1 MEVDGKIKA
10 EPKYKIGQNNEFII
24 ENYNLAKA
32 FSSFLPGIAGVN
44 GIPMWT
50 FYVNR
55 SQGVC
60 SFGVEN
66 KEHSA
71 LEFLPA
77 NFAYQLVGTQ
87 GFRTFIKTPVKNK
100 MDVYEF
106 FKTPDLRD
114 SYIIK
119 QNMIITPYSLSF
131 EEINEKLG
139 LYITVKYCNIVN
151 ESFPALIRKVEIKN
165 ISTKSINFELLDGLA
180 CIIPYGMDDFNL
192 KKMRY
197 LVKSFGIVENLE
209 NKIPY
214 LHVKTM
220 QEDSPFVVKVKKGHM
235 VVYYSIEK
243 GKTKLMRP
251 CVDPSLIFGVR
262 EDLSV
267 PMEFVNRDN
276 YKYDL
281 KAEITEGKLPCAMG
295 FDKKELSCG
304 EAAEYCFICG
314 TVDSIKDV
322 EPTSKKMMDPGFFN
336 KQMKSSEVSVES
348 IMSNSLTLSAD
359 RKFNRYTGQN
369 FLDNVLRGGLPV
381 TISEK
386 KKSVFHIYSRRHG
399 DLERDYN
406 QYFIEATPY
415 SQGDGNYRDVN
426 QNRRSD
432 VFFNP
437 DTQMTNIVNF
447 LNLIQIDGFNP
458 LAVTKLAYIFK
469 GSDKTL
475 REILGTSINEETKK
489 FFDREFTPGELVQ
502 WYWNASSKPEI
513 SEKEFLSRIIDE
525 SEAVRSSEHGD
536 GFWCDHWLYN
546 MDLIEN
552 YLSIYPD
559 RKKELFIGNK
569 EFTFYDN
576 TRYVRARED
585 KYVVW
590 EGHPLQM
597 GAVKQDDEKNEIISS
612 RKSDKNILRTG
623 NGKGPAYKTNLF
635 TKLLILALNKVNSI
649 GPDGSGIEMESD
661 KPGWYDALNGL
672 PGMFGSSVN
681 ETFEVKYIIQML
693 LDTIKELNPGKGFSF
708 EIPEEVESFLKSSE
722 KEIKETLRK
731 KTAPYTVWDRLTA
744 LKEDFRE
751 KTRLGISGNMVKM
764 SSDRIVSFLNTALE
778 RINGAIRNS
787 FDKKTGLYH
796 TYYANIPVKYNI
808 IKGPG
813 GKEKLNEKGLYC
825 IKVKEFRSRP
835 LPHFLEGQVH
845 ALKVEKNKAAKI
857 HEAVMKSDLYD
868 RKLKMFF
875 VNGSLEKEPL
885 DIGRARTF
893 TPGWLENQSIW
904 LHMEY
909 KYLLELMKSG
919 LYEDYFENI
928 KNALV
933 PYLKPE
939 VYGRSIFENSSF
951 IASSVHPDKCI
962 HGNGFYARLS
972 GSTAEFVNM
981 WILMFVGNKPYFAD
995 KSGKLCFRVKPVLKK
1010 EYFLKKDERISYH
1023 SPEGE
1028 LKEETLKKGTLRFML
1043 HGKIP
1048 VTYINTLNRDTFG
1061 DKGVKPSK
1069 YEIKLNDGKVVEFN
1083 GFVTGPYSHLIRE
1096 RIVSEITV
1104 YLK

>member
-1 MEVDGKIKA
+1 MEVGSNIKA

-55 SQGVC
+55 NQGIC

-87 GFRTFIKTPVKNK
+87 GFRTFIKTSVKNK
-100 MDVYEF
+100 TDVYEV
-106 FKTPDLRD
+106 FKTPDLRE
-114 SYIIK
+114 SYILK

-139 LYITVKYCNIVN
+139 LSITVKYCNTVN
-151 ESFPALIRKVEIKN
+151 EHFPALMRKVEIKN
-165 ISTKSINFELLDGLA
+165 ISKKSISFEMLDGLA
-180 CIIPYGMDDFNL
+180 CVIPYGMDDNNL

-220 QEDSPFVVKVKKGHM
+220 QEDSPFIIKVKKGHM

-267 PMEFVNRDN
+267 PMEFVNHDN

-295 FDKKELSCG
+295 FDKKELSSG
-304 EAAEYCFICG
+304 EVAEYCFICG
-314 TVDSIKDV
+314 TVDSIKNV
-322 EPTSKKMMDPGFFN
+322 EQTSKKMMDSKFFS
-336 KQMKSSEVSVES
+336 KQMKDNEVLIES

-359 RKFNRYTGQN
+359 RKFNRYAGQN
-369 FLDNVLRGGLPV
+369 FLDNVLRGGLPI
-381 TISEK
+381 TLGEK
-386 KKSVFHIYSRRHG
+386 KKSVFHVYSRKHG
-399 DLERDYN
+399 DIERDYN
-406 QYFIEATPY
+406 QYFIAATPY
-415 SQGDGNYRDVN
+415 SQGDGHYRDVN

-437 DTQMTNIVNF
+437 DTQMANIVNF

-458 LAVTKLAYIFK
+458 LGVKGMTYIFK

-475 REILGTSINEETKK
+475 SEILGIKVNKETKK
-489 FFDREFTPGELVQ
+489 FFERQFTPGELIR
-502 WYWNASSKPEI
+502 WYWNVSSKPRI
-513 SEKEFLSRIIDE
+513 SEQEFLSKIIDA
-525 SEAVRSSEHGD
+525 SEAVRNSEHLE

-552 YLSIYPD
+552 YLSVYPD
-559 RKKELFIGNK
+559 KKKELFVDNK

-576 TRYVRARED
+576 AKYVRARED

-590 EGHPLQM
+590 EGQPIQM
-597 GAVKQDDEKNEIISS
+597 GAVKQDDEKSKIISS

-623 NGKGPAYKTNLF
+623 NGKGLVYKTNLL

-681 ETFEVKYIIQML
+681 ETFEVKYLVQML
-693 LDTIKELNPGKGFSF
+693 LDTIKELDLEKGFSF
-708 EIPEEVESFLKSSE
+708 EIPEEVENFLKSSE
-722 KEIKETLRK
+722 KEIEGALEKG
-731 KTAPYTVWDRLTA
+731 TAPYTIWDKLTK
-744 LKEDFRE
+744 LKEDFRV

-764 SSDRIVSFLNTALE
+764 SCDKIVHFLNIALN
-778 RINGAIRNS
+778 RIDEAVRNS
-787 FDKKTGLYH
+787 LDKKTGLYH
-796 TYYANIPVKYNI
+796 TYYANIPVKYTV
-808 IKGPG
+808 IKGPD
-813 GKEKLNEKGLYC
+813 GKEKLNGKGLPC
-825 IKVKEFRSRP
+825 IKVKEFKSRP

-857 HEAVMKSDLYD
+857 HQAVMKSNLYD

-875 VNGSLEKEPL
+875 VNESLEKEPL

-909 KYLLELMKSG
+909 KYLLELIKSG

-928 KNALV
+928 ENALV

-951 IASSVHPDKCI
+951 IASSVHPDKSI

-972 GSTAEFVNM
+972 GSTAEFVHM
-981 WILMFVGNKPYFAD
+981 WILMFVGDKPYFVD
-995 KSGKLCFRVKPVLKK
+995 KSNKLCFQVKPVLKK
-1010 EYFLKKDERISYH
+1010 EYFLKKDEIIRYY
-1023 SPEGE
+1023 SPEGV
-1028 LKEETLKKGTLRFML
+1028 LKEETLKKGTLKFML

-1048 VTYINTLNRDTFG
+1048 VTYINVLNKNTFG
-1061 DKGVKPSK
+1061 DTGVKPSK
-1069 YEIKLNDGKVVEFN
+1069 YEIKLNDGKIVEFN
-1083 GFVTGPYSHLIRE
+1083 NFVTEPYAHLIRE
-1096 RIVSEITV
+1096 RKVSEITV
-1104 YLK
+1104 YFK